1 MYKRVRKEVARNIFN
16 RGCEV
21 KIMPCKC
28 NDSYVDVSRTVI
40 IVPCVAIKK
49 DFESGELN
57 QFDRLINSFIYYN
70 CNAELGYYPHYF
82 VLESD
87 YMDYKVNKAMEVL
100 SR

>member
-1 MYKRVRKEVARNIFN
+1 MVYKKVNKPTARKLYNNGITVYLLPCKVSEVALTSKNSWVNPIEISLLTCAHSANKF
-16 RGCEV
+16 
-21 KIMPCKC
+21 
-28 NDSYVDVSRTVI
+28 DRTVN
-40 IVPCVAIKK
+40 
-49 DFESGELN
+49 EYE
-57 QFDRLINSFIYYN
+57 YYN